1 MGNFIFL
8 KEIVEFR
15 GKQPVRA
22 HFIFFFPVRMGNLLN
37 ASKHTT
43 SCDLNRKCRRTGEE
57 HSLAFDYA
65 RLACFLCK
73 AVSPHQTGFQMVQL
87 LFLECH
93 RTFPSTAAE
102 TSHPYCPSQ
111 RAMKRPD
118 YIPPFRYFKEYRQQ
132 TPAFLRQG
140 ILSMRRD
147 LIELLPVDDAKR
159 FQIPQCVRKHG
170 VGNVRIS
177 PLQFAEPHGWMLAQL
192 INHMCSP
199 LSAQQFKRPV
209 YGAILLYGAGH
220 DLLQIRLCH
229 RLFLHAVLRCLKTY
243 QVRNFCVLVPFPDT
257 EYTLYALKCKEKPL

>member
-43 SCDLNRKCRRTGEE
+43 SCDLNRKCRRIGEE

-87 LFLECH
+87 LFLESH

-118 YIPPFRYFKEYRQQ
+118 CVPPISIFQRIPAANPG
-132 TPAFLRQG
+132 P
-140 ILSMRRD
+140 S
-147 LIELLPVDDAKR
+147 PS
-159 FQIPQCVRKHG
+159 
-170 VGNVRIS
+170 GNT
-177 PLQFAEPHGWMLAQL
+177 QHE
-192 INHMCSP
+192 
-199 LSAQQFKRPV
+199 
-209 YGAILLYGAGH
+209 AGSH
-220 DLLQIRLCH
+220 
-229 RLFLHAVLRCLKTY
+229 
-243 QVRNFCVLVPFPDT
+243 
-257 EYTLYALKCKEKPL
+257 